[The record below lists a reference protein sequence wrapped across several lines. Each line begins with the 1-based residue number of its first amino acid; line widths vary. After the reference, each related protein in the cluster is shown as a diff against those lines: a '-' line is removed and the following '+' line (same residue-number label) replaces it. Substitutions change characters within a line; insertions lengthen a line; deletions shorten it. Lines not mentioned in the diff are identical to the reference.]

1 MHDRI
6 KNDNLNCGGDKR
18 EDPYNPPS
26 TVIKYN
32 RPLPHHD
39 FILAYLG
46 RNQQEYLALLP
57 VMLMTTFYCPICGTL
72 THFNQWKL
80 RSAWS
85 SDDITRGIPQLQ
97 VLCTNP
103 DCEKTHVVIPDFL
116 NPYKRYVGAEIEAS
130 IDSEPDS
137 VTYAEESTVR
147 RWRKQFSERLPHI
160 LNALIR
166 LLVTEYGNMISLLDC
181 SQGMKRLRRV
191 LELFQTEKYTTMLGR
206 ANLELFSGGSSMYF

>member
-1 MHDRI
+1 M
-6 KNDNLNCGGDKR
+6 
-18 EDPYNPPS
+18 E
-26 TVIKYN
+26 VIRGRRSPICPLQRLTN
-32 RPLPHHD
+32 HPLPHHD

-46 RNQQEYLALLP
+46 HNQQEYFSLLP
-57 VMLMTTFYCPICGTL
+57 MLLVKTFFCPVCGAL

-103 DCEKTHVVIPDFL
+103 DCGKTHVIIPDFL

-130 IDSEPDS
+130 IEDSSDV
-137 VTYAEESTVR
+137 VTNVEESTVR
-147 RWRKQFSERLPHI
+147 RWKKQFSERLPQI

-166 LLVTEYGNMISLLDC
+166 LLLTEYGNMISLLDC
-181 SQGMKRLRRV
+181 SQGLKRLRSI
-191 LELFQTEKYTTMLGR
+191 LELFPPGRHATTTGR
-206 ANLELFSGGSSMYF
+206 ANLELFSGGSGLYF